1 MIENTP
7 PLTTTLSLRGRGSK
21 KRIIYPS
28 TYVKAK
34 KGVKYKT
41 LMKKIKNIFY
51 LYLYRKEKE
60 VILLHLFERNKFILL
75 VEKRNGV
82 KMIKKGSSTSR
93 KKFP

>member
-1 MIENTP
+1 
-7 PLTTTLSLRGRGSK
+7 
-21 KRIIYPS
+21 
-28 TYVKAK
+28 
-34 KGVKYKT
+34 
-41 LMKKIKNIFY
+41 MKKIKNIFY